1 MAGFL
6 DAKTRQ
12 PVSRV
17 GVTKGAKFKIILWGG
32 GPEPDYQKL
41 IVTTDPTKPVAQ
53 VSIPDSSVATP
64 QDQGN
69 WFFLYEVDTSR
80 IKGNKLRACLND
92 GRDYAEPVEIIF
104 LSADKAEIRKSI
116 VDLAQTFVADAHY
129 LWGTAGNQPGIPN
142 GNVGGGKLQA
152 ASLRAYSLSKTA
164 ADQDHLLAA
173 AMAYQDQ
180 FDGYNSCAGRSRR
193 CDQTQDLDAY
203 ITAREADIAAGN
215 TDQATWVGPG
225 KNLHPRKYTFRGTLQ
240 TGVGAVVWGESCQ
253 GHRHFDCV
261 GLVNYCYA
269 QHWYQASFGGDI
281 VAFKNPNMG
290 TTPITNDKD
299 LMDADIIIPKAGGHI
314 AMIYNG
320 GNGSNGGPI
329 WKIVQA
335 EETVVGLTNT
345 ALFDPGKWDRY
356 RMNSAYLVVRKVT
369 GA

>member
-12 PVSRV
+12 PISRI
-17 GVTKGAKFKIILWGG
+17 GVAKGAKFKILLWGG

-53 VSIPDSSVATP
+53 VGIPDPSVGTP

-92 GRDYAEPVEIIF
+92 GRDYSEPVEIVL
-104 LSADKAEIRKSI
+104 LSDDKREIRKSI

-142 GNVGGGKLQA
+142 GNVGGGKMQSA
-152 ASLRAYSLSKTA
+152 NLRPYSLNKTA
-164 ADQDHLLAA
+164 TEQDKVLAA
-173 AMAYQDQ
+173 AMAYQDR

-193 CDQTQDLDAY
+193 CDQSQDLDAY

-215 TDQATWVGPG
+215 TDQASWSGSG
-225 KNLHPRKYTFRGTLQ
+225 AKNLHPRKYIFRSGTPSAIL
-240 TGVGAVVWGESCQ
+240 WGESCQ

-269 QHWYQASFGGDI
+269 QHFYMPSFGLDI
-281 VAFKNPNMG
+281 PAYRNALQG
-290 TTPITNDKD
+290 TTPITNDTD
-299 LMDADIIIPKAGGHI
+299 LMDGDIIIPKGANTHI
-314 AMIYNG
+314 AMIYNAG
-320 GNGSNGGPI
+320 TGSDGNAM

-335 EETVVGLTNT
+335 EETEVGLSNH
-345 ALFDPGKWDRY
+345 APFKPGSWDRY